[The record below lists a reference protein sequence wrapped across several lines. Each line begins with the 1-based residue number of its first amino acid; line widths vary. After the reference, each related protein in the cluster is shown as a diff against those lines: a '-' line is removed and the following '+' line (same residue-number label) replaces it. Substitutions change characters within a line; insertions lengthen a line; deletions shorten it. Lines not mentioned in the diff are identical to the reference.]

1 MRKLFLLFCSSL
13 IFLIVICKT
22 IEKKSENILKKEN
35 QILSKFLN
43 KPVSELKIVLG
54 KPDKI
59 LINAK
64 GFTILIYIKKK
75 YKIKCERQFETN
87 ENNLVIGFSSKGC
100 F

>member
-1 MRKLFLLFCSSL
+1 M
-13 IFLIVICKT
+13 
-22 IEKKSENILKKEN
+22 
-35 QILSKFLN
+35 
-43 KPVSELKIVLG
+43 VLG

-59 LINAK
+59 SINVK

-75 YKIKCERQFETN
+75 YNIKCERQFEVN

>member
-1 MRKLFLLFCSSL
+1 MRKLFLLFCTSL
-13 IFLIVICKT
+13 FFLILGCKT
-22 IEKKSENILKKEN
+22 IEKKSESILKKEN
-35 QILSKFLN
+35 LNLSKFLN
-43 KPVSELKIVLG
+43 KPVSELKMVLG

-59 LINAK
+59 SINVK

-75 YKIKCERQFETN
+75 YNIKCERQFEVN